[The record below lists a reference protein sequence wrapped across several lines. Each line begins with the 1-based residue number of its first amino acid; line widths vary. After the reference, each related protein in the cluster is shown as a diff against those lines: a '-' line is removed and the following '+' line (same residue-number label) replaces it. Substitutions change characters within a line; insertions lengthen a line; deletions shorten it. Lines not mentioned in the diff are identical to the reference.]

1 VRSFAIFLG
10 LIALALAGIA
20 LFAYP
25 VWQMLPA
32 DAGFK
37 FHRVA
42 SRVAMLT
49 FLVGFILVARRLKVA
64 DRVSLGFALAPRAFV
79 REAAKGWLLGVVL
92 MVPVVATMVLF
103 DMRAWK
109 PSASIDAL
117 SLVKLVALGI
127 VSGVAVALIE
137 EVFMRGV
144 MHSAI
149 ERESGTTVAI
159 VLVSLVYAATH
170 FFSRVR
176 IPADQVNPRSG
187 LDMLIGVLAQP
198 VPILDAFLCL
208 AAVGVLLGMV
218 RALTGNIAACVGLHA
233 GWVAVILVVR
243 GSSVRNPEGPATWML
258 SDYDGFIGWMVLAWI
273 IVIGF
278 ALYRWYGKKLVA
290 GRLVPGEEVGKVG
303 AR

>member
-1 VRSFAIFLG
+1 MRSFAIFLG
-10 LIALALAGIA
+10 LIALGLAGIA
-20 LFAYP
+20 FLAYP
-25 VWQMLPA
+25 VWLMLPA

-64 DRVSLGFALAPRAFV
+64 DRVSLGFALPAREFLRA
-79 REAAKGWLLGVVL
+79 AAKGWLLGVIL
-92 MVPVVATMVLF
+92 MAPVVATMVLL

-109 PSASIDAL
+109 PSASLDAL
-117 SLVKLVALGI
+117 SLVKLMVLGI
-127 VSGVAVALIE
+127 VSGLAVALIE

-149 ERESGTTVAI
+149 ARESGTAAAV
-159 VLVSLVYAATH
+159 VLVSLIYAASH

-176 IPADQVNPRSG
+176 IPADQVHSG
-187 LDMLIGVLAQP
+187 SGIDMLTGVLAQP

-278 ALYRWYGKKLVA
+278 ALYRWYG
-290 GRLVPGEEVGKVG
+290 G
-303 AR
+303 ARRGVPAEAHRPAH

>member
-1 VRSFAIFLG
+1 MRSFAIFLG

-20 LFAYP
+20 FLAYP
-25 VWQMLPA
+25 VWLMLPA

-64 DRVSLGFALAPRAFV
+64 DRVSLGFALPAGAFF

-92 MVPVVATMVLF
+92 MAPVVATMVLL
-103 DMRAWK
+103 DMRIWK

-149 ERESGTTVAI
+149 ARESGTAAAI

-176 IPADQVNPRSG
+176 IPSEQVNSG
-187 LDMLIGVLAQP
+187 SGIDMLAGVLAQP

-208 AAVGVLLGMV
+208 TAVSVLLGMV
-218 RALTGNIAACVGLHA
+218 RALTGDIAACVGLHA
-233 GWVAVILVVR
+233 GWVAVILIVR

-273 IVIGF
+273 LVIGF
-278 ALYRWYGKKLVA
+278 ALYRWYGRKS
-290 GRLVPGEEVGKVG
+290 VPGKSVPG
-303 AR
+303 RT

>member
-10 LIALALAGIA
+10 LIALSLAGIA
-20 LFAYP
+20 FLAYP
-25 VWQMLPA
+25 VWSLLPA

-64 DRVSLGFALAPRAFV
+64 DRVSLGFALPAGEFV

-92 MVPVVATMVLF
+92 MTPVVATMVLL

-109 PSASIDAL
+109 PSASLDAM

-127 VSGVAVALIE
+127 VSGLAVALIE

-149 ERESGTTVAI
+149 ARESGTVAAI
-159 VLVSLVYAATH
+159 TSVSLVYAATH

-176 IPADQVNPRSG
+176 IPADQVDSG
-187 LDMLIGVLAQP
+187 SGIDMLAGVLTQP

-273 IVIGF
+273 VVIGF
-278 ALYRWYGKKLVA
+278 ALYRWYGRGWKLGPVS
-290 GRLVPGEEVGKVG
+290 EVGV
-303 AR
+303 R

>member
-20 LFAYP
+20 FLAYP
-25 VWQMLPA
+25 VWSVLPA

-49 FLVGFILVARRLKVA
+49 FLVGFIFIARRLEVA
-64 DRVSLGFALAPRAFV
+64 DRRSLGFALPAGEFV
-79 REAAKGWLLGVVL
+79 REAGKGWLLGVLL
-92 MVPVVATMVLF
+92 MVPVVATMVIF

-109 PSASIDAL
+109 ASASLDVA

-127 VSGVAVALIE
+127 ASGIAVALIE

-149 ERESGTTVAI
+149 ARESGTPVAI
-159 VLVSLVYAATH
+159 ALVSLVYAATH

-176 IPADQVNPRSG
+176 IPADQVNSSSG
-187 LDMLIGVLAQP
+187 IDMLIGVLAQP

-243 GSSVRNPEGPATWML
+243 GSSVRNPDGPATWML

-273 IVIGF
+273 VVIGF
-278 ALYRWYGKKLVA
+278 ALYRWYRAKAPLMAHAV
-290 GRLVPGEEVGKVG
+290 
-303 AR
+303 